1 MMFLSAVVACTLAT
15 APKPA
20 VTVKPDITYATVGKE
35 KIQLDLVLPPGPG
48 PHPVVLCFHGG
59 AWTAGSRK
67 ELTTPTVVIPGVTPN
82 PTREVGILEN
92 LARRGY
98 AAATVSYRLAPKAK
112 FPAQIEDAKTAVRF
126 LRANAKTYDLDPDRI
141 AAMGFSAGGHLAL
154 LLGTTDS
161 SAGFDGPEHA
171 GVSSKVQCVIDFFGP
186 ADMGLYAESQGLK
199 ESILT
204 SLLGKECQTD
214 PKCVTRASPVE
225 YVSKASAP
233 TLFIHGTVDLVVPI
247 VHSERMFKKMKEAGV
262 PVAMHK
268 VPWKGHGWEDPDAT
282 RAAAMATMEFLNTHL
297 AAKPEKK

>member
-1 MMFLSAVVACTLAT
+1 MLVSAALACALVT

-20 VTVKPDITYATVGKE
+20 VTVKPDITYATYGKE
-35 KIQLDLVLPPGPG
+35 KMQLDLVLPAGPG

-67 ELTTPTVVIPGVTPN
+67 ELTTPTIVIPGLTPSGSK
-82 PTREVGILEN
+82 EVGILEN

-98 AAATVSYRLAPKAK
+98 AAATVSYRLAPKSK

-126 LRANAKTYDLDPDRI
+126 LRANAKKYDLDPDRV
-141 AAMGFSAGGHLAL
+141 AAMGFSAGAHLAL

-161 SAGFDGPEHA
+161 AAGFDGTEHA
-171 GVSSKVQCVIDFFGP
+171 DQSSKVQCVIDFFGP
-186 ADMGLYAESQGLK
+186 ADMALYAESPGLK

-214 PKCVTRASPVE
+214 PKCITRASPME
-225 YVSKASAP
+225 YVSKTSAP

-247 VHSERMFKKMKEAGV
+247 VHSEKMYKKMKEAGV

-268 VPWKGHGWEDPDAT
+268 VPWKGHGWEDQDAT
-282 RAAAMATMEFLNTHL
+282 RAAAMAAMEFLNTHL
-297 AAKPEKK
+297 VAKPETK